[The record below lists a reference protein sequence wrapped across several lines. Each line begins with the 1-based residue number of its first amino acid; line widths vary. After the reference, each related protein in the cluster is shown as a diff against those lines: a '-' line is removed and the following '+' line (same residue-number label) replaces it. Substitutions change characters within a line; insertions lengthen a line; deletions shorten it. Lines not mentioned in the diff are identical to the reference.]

1 MTTTNDDDLLIA
13 RLRAAMAEEIRGHHL
28 DGRAAVD
35 AALAQRHDSRRNRA
49 WFGAVAA
56 SVLAVVAV
64 TLGYAAMRHESSDAP
79 AATASCAV
87 HVGVL
92 PPWARDGFSD
102 SKPVMPY
109 VLSDR
114 ESVIAILWSREHPLN
129 SPAMRDQNNK
139 ILWVSP
145 SDGAPLVIHA
155 HLGSMSVTREVAGG
169 PGPSIIDMPRSG
181 CWTFDL
187 TWGHHHDTI
196 RLPYGRP

>member
-1 MTTTNDDDLLIA
+1 MTTTKDDDLLIA
-13 RLRAAMAEEIRGHHL
+13 RLRAAMADEIRGHHL

-35 AALAQRHDSRRNRA
+35 AALTQRHDARRNRT
-49 WFGAVAA
+49 WFAAVAA
-56 SVLAVVAV
+56 SVVAVVAV
-64 TLGYAAMRHESSDAP
+64 TLGYAVRRHESSDAP
-79 AATASCAV
+79 AAAASCAV
-87 HVGVL
+87 RVGVL
-92 PPWARDGFSD
+92 PPWARDGFSE

-114 ESVIAILWSREHPLN
+114 GSVIAILWSRQHPLS

-145 SDGAPLVIHA
+145 KAGAPLVIHA

-169 PGPSIIDMPRSG
+169 PGPSIIDMPQSG

-187 TWGHHHDTI
+187 AWGGHRDTI